1 MARRGGAHRLLR
13 WLWTSRRL
21 DARLARVA
29 LLPAAG
35 LWRAGTRAHEL
46 ALARGW
52 IAREEFPLPAIGVG
66 NLTVGGSGRR
76 AIALWAAR
84 ELAGRGE
91 RPGLVLRGTAAD
103 AEAARHAAPGCIV
116 IAAPELARGAT
127 LAASERAT
135 VLLLD
140 GASGRGD
147 LPLDLGIAVVSAETS
162 RAVRWPV
169 PAGPWRE
176 SPQALGRAHAL
187 VVTRKRAPLEI
198 AEALAAELTRRFDGP
213 VAVAHLGLRQLEGR
227 VTGRRQPAAL
237 LAGRRVVAASAS
249 ADPDAFI
256 AQAKAAGAAVQ
267 VHSWRDGHEFRDED
281 VAWLAHAAR
290 RADHVV
296 LTERDAARLRDRWPA
311 AVPEPLVAITEPE
324 WELGGEGIAAALAA
338 AVTPVERL

>member
-1 MARRGGAHRLLR
+1 MPRRGGTHRLLR
-13 WLWTSRRL
+13 WLWTSRRI

-29 LLPAAG
+29 LLPAAA
-35 LWRAGTRAHEL
+35 LWRAGTRAHEA

-52 IAREEFPLPAIGVG
+52 LASEELPLPAIGVG

-84 ELAGRGE
+84 ALVERGE
-91 RPGLVLRGTAAD
+91 RPGLVLRGTTAD
-103 AEAARHAAPGCIV
+103 AEAARHGAPGAIV
-116 IAAPELARGAT
+116 VAAPELARGAAR
-127 LAASERAT
+127 AAAEGAT

-140 GASGRGD
+140 GASGRPD
-147 LPLDLGIAVVSAETS
+147 LPLDLGLAVVSAETS

-176 SPQALGRAHAL
+176 SLGTLGRAHAL
-187 VVTRKRAPLEI
+187 VVTRKRAPREV
-198 AEALAAELTRRFDGP
+198 AEALAQELGARFDGP
-213 VAVAHLGLRQLEGR
+213 VAIAHLGLRELEGL
-227 VTGRRQPAAL
+227 VSGRRQPAAL
-237 LAGRRVVAASAS
+237 LAGRRVVAAAAS
-249 ADPDAFI
+249 ADPDAFV

-267 VHSWRDGHEFRDED
+267 VHTWRDGHEFRDED

-311 AVPEPLVAITEPE
+311 AVPEPLVAVIEPE
-324 WELGGEGIAAALAA
+324 WELGGDAVLAALAA